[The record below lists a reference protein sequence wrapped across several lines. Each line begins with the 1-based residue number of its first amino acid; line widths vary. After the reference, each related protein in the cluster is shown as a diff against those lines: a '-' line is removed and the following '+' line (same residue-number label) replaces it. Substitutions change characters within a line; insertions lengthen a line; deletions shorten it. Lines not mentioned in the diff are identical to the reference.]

1 MKITLKKP
9 VKVILIIFSS
19 FIALFLLISI
29 LISPI
34 AHWYIEK
41 NSKKICHR
49 TVTMDK
55 LRINLFNGSV
65 DIKGFK
71 ALEENDND
79 TFLTFNELYV
89 NANLWKLIGKTV
101 RLTEITLDTP
111 NAAIIQN
118 GKRFNFSDIIDFY
131 KPDKKKKK
139 EKNEKK
145 LLTKLPHV

>member
-79 TFLTFNELYV
+79 TFLIFNELYV

-111 NAAIIQN
+111 NVAIIQN

-139 EKNEKK
+139 EKKK
-145 LLTKLPHV
+145 RLRIK